1 MGFLHC
7 QIKYNKTYDYL
18 NCISS
23 CNSDNLFPPTIAF
36 NPVSRL
42 LSMLKKNVAIIVV
55 VRSRVSIA
63 VSASWFFLNRWGCD
77 IMKRRLGE
85 LW

>member
-1 MGFLHC
+1 
-7 QIKYNKTYDYL
+7 
-18 NCISS
+18 
-23 CNSDNLFPPTIAF
+23 
-36 NPVSRL
+36 
-42 LSMLKKNVAIIVV
+42 MLKKNVAIIVV

-63 VSASWFFLNRWGCD
+63 VGASWFFLNRWGCD